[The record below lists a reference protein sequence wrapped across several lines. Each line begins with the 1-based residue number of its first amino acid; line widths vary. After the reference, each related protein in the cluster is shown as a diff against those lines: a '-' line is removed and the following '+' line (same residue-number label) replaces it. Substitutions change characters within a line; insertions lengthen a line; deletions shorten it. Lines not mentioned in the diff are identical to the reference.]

1 MNTVE
6 RSFRIETAPDLF
18 AQTRLRPEEPP
29 VYAGFLGSIPP
40 EETDEEFAAAID
52 MPGAR
57 TTAA

>member
-40 EETDEEFAAAID
+40 EETDEEFAAAVESLS
-52 MPGAR
+52 
-57 TTAA
+57 